1 MSFRELAGAR
11 AAETSM
17 ARRCHWLP
25 ADFGYLPKSRHWQ
38 LYPPPGR
45 SRHTESQMNMSR
57 IDVFKVSFW
66 GEDQLRPRWAGA
78 VGRCIWVQKCLARP
92 VMEVRPLHT
101 RVWHNGLEIVVD
113 VLWGLLILLLTILAF
128 QEVFE
133 EKGSCWQRCCGN
145 FWIVVDWTFI
155 LVGIAL
161 IGFFFV
167 PEMQKTLENL
177 RF

>member
-1 MSFRELAGAR
+1 
-11 AAETSM
+11 
-17 ARRCHWLP
+17 
-25 ADFGYLPKSRHWQ
+25 
-38 LYPPPGR
+38 
-45 SRHTESQMNMSR
+45 
-57 IDVFKVSFW
+57 
-66 GEDQLRPRWAGA
+66 
-78 VGRCIWVQKCLARP
+78 
-92 VMEVRPLHT
+92 MEVRPLHT

-167 PEMQKTLENL
+167 YNAGMDGLDRHVAELPVALAQAVSTTQA
-177 RF
+177 RS